1 MMLFKRITSMCT
13 ELKDSTILIATSNL
27 GKQKEI
33 RNYLKDFDI
42 NLLFLSD
49 LEKKVAEPVED
60 ADSFLGNALIKA
72 KYYNKIF
79 GYPTLADDS
88 GLCVDG
94 LEGLPGI
101 YSARWAGPKQEYT
114 LAAKKIKAMLKEKDV
129 SENMPTAKFVC
140 CLVLFWNDDHYK
152 DYYGEV
158 KGKLDFSAKG
168 HNGFGYDPIFIPEKY
183 DITFAQMEEKEK
195 QRLSHRGK
203 AFKSLIADQF
213 FVGS

>member
-1 MMLFKRITSMCT
+1 MVTSMRKK
-13 ELKDSTILIATSNL
+13 LKDNAILIATSNV

-42 NLLFLSD
+42 KILFLSD
-49 LEKKVAEPVED
+49 FDKKVVEPTED
-60 ADSFLGNALIKA
+60 ADSFFGNALIKA

-88 GLCVDG
+88 GLCVDD

-101 YSARWAGPKQEYT
+101 YSARWAGSEQDYT
-114 LAAKKIKAMLKEKDV
+114 LAAKKIQDRLKEKEV